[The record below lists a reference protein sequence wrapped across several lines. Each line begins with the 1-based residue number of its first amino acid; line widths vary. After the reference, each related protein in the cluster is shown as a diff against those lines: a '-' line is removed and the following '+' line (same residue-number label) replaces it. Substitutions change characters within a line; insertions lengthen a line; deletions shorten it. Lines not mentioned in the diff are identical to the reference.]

1 MMESVLARVLPDE
14 GGEREVF
21 DGPLHRKPR
30 AETISAAPTRS
41 DTTSASPN
49 KVYPLAAAGST
60 NKKNSFQAPTLAS
73 RETHRGLKSLVFQAM
88 TKLATG
94 VCLGWTLWLILLN
107 VAPNNTVNRVMKT
120 ENFDYGSLWLMV
132 DPSKTL
138 MGFAT
143 FGLSTVGAGYL
154 AVLVKMLVSLRSLR
168 RAYLVRQERQENSNL
183 MQKLERR

>member
-1 MMESVLARVLPDE
+1 
-14 GGEREVF
+14 
-21 DGPLHRKPR
+21 
-30 AETISAAPTRS
+30 
-41 DTTSASPN
+41 
-49 KVYPLAAAGST
+49 
-60 NKKNSFQAPTLAS
+60 
-73 RETHRGLKSLVFQAM
+73 
-88 TKLATG
+88 
-94 VCLGWTLWLILLN
+94 
-107 VAPNNTVNRVMKT
+107 VNRVMKT